1 MTSATTP
8 RDNLLTVGAIALV
21 AMSLVTFDHEALGHG
36 GACLATGGQIQLLTS
51 ALFHCS
57 HASPLIDMAGP
68 LSNLLLG
75 GLALLLS
82 ARVPVRRPELKLL
95 LTFVAAFSLFWE
107 GGYTA
112 RAMIEAD
119 GDLYFAARDL
129 TGGDALWWRGILGAA
144 GVALYGLTLVVTS
157 RRLTELWPDRAD
169 ARRIARTAWL
179 VATAGAALAAVLYR
193 GPDEGQDLHDAVF
206 EIGLASIPLLL
217 IPGGK
222 AAEAPDTAA
231 PIAFRPAL
239 VAAGIAVFAVFAAGM
254 GHGLRTL

>member
-1 MTSATTP
+1 MTATRP
-8 RDNLLTVGAIALV
+8 RDDLLTVGAIALA

-36 GACLATGGQIQLLTS
+36 GACLVTGGQIQLLTS

-68 LSNLLLG
+68 LSNLLIG
-75 GLALLLS
+75 GLAMLLA
-82 ARVPVRRPELKLL
+82 ARIPVRRPALKLFL
-95 LTFVAAFSLFWE
+95 ILIAAFSLFWE

-129 TGGDALWWRGILGAA
+129 TGGDALWWRGVLGLA
-144 GVALYGLTLVVTS
+144 GVALYGLMLVVTS
-157 RRLTELWPDRAD
+157 RRLTELWPDPAD

-179 VATAGAALAAVLYR
+179 VATAGAALAALLYR
-193 GPDEGQDLHDAVF
+193 GPNAGQDLHDAVF

-222 AAEAPDTAA
+222 AAEAPATAA
-231 PIAFRPAL
+231 ALAFRPAL
-239 VAAGIAVFAVFAAGM
+239 VAAGVAVFAVFAAGL
-254 GHGLRTL
+254 GHGLRFL